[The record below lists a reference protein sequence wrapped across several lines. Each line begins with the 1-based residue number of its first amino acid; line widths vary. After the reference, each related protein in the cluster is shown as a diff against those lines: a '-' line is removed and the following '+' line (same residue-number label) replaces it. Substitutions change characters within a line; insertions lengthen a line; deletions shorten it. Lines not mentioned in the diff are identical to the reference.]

1 MRDIQFLSWK
11 CRVSFKEA
19 VLSAN
24 RIQQSV
30 PNWPQPKRLTPRNSL
45 SLFKRE
51 RETTV
56 QYINIVACLLLC
68 CCCCCYGVW
77 FSPQSEQYPPM
88 NFKWT
93 RIKRQ
98 VICTLAPCRALTAAC
113 PCRHHR
119 RRRRRQSVD
128 CRGISNSAA
137 VAAAV
142 SSDIQTGRMVEW
154 ARVRACFCLFVLV
167 CSLQHTIWI
176 GSFAIAMGKWTRN
189 DSQSQQQQRSAS
201 SSLHRG
207 GGGACSCTHSPSN
220 KKRKAKG

>member
-1 MRDIQFLSWK
+1 
-11 CRVSFKEA
+11 
-19 VLSAN
+19 
-24 RIQQSV
+24 
-30 PNWPQPKRLTPRNSL
+30 
-45 SLFKRE
+45 
-51 RETTV
+51 
-56 QYINIVACLLLC
+56 
-68 CCCCCYGVW
+68 
-77 FSPQSEQYPPM
+77 M

-98 VICTLAPCRALTAAC
+98 VICTLAPCRAVTAAC
-113 PCRHHR
+113 PC

-137 VAAAV
+137 MVAAV

-154 ARVRACFCLFVLV
+154 ARMRACFCLFVLV
-167 CSLQHTIWI
+167 CSLQHAIWI

-189 DSQSQQQQRSAS
+189 DSLSQQQQRSAS

-220 KKRKAKG
+220 KKEKPRVRFTRCCCCRRRRNRHNKHSTPPPHRQQQQQQQQQQLSQL